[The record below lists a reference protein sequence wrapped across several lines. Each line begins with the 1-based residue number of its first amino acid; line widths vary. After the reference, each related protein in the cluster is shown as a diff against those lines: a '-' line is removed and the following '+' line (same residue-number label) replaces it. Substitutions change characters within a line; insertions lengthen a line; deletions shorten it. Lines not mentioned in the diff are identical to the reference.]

1 MIGCVLLIAVIILT
15 TSILTPVIAGGIF
28 APDYAFAS
36 SPVLEDGLLII
47 FANRSVF
54 AFDPESGEPVWDTW
68 FDPPPQNSGEE
79 AWSTRLRYGSCIA
92 AGEVLILLTEQGDLI
107 TARVDPSN
115 YSRLTEA
122 DLSRGLY

>member
-1 MIGCVLLIAVIILT
+1 MKRLIGCVLLIAVIILT

-28 APDYAFAS
+28 APDY
-36 SPVLEDGLLII
+36 
-47 FANRSVF
+47 VF